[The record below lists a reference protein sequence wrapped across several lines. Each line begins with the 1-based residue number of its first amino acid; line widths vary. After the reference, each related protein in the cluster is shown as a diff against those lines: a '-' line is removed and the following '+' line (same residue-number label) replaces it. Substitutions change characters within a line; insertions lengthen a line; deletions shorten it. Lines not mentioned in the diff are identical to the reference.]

1 MNEQNKR
8 TPPQSGRGIV
18 FSPKVLQSGTSPFS
32 AQSAGACTLRSN
44 QKVWGL
50 FLAAA
55 AIFIWGITFVN
66 TKYLLKDFSSLE
78 ILFFRFL
85 MAYVGL
91 WFMRPKVEKIAWRD
105 NIYFALAGL
114 SGVVLYQLSE
124 NIAIHFTNASN
135 VSVIVSICP
144 LFTAI
149 VSQIFLKE
157 RHLSVWFVV
166 GFFVAIFGVALVC
179 FNGKAALE
187 LNPKGDLLALFSAV
201 CWGFYSMFI
210 SILNKKKYDKVC
222 STRRIFFFAVLFM
235 LPLAFF
241 GWRLVPQD
249 GAAAASANDFVQS
262 FYFFVEPSV
271 NAARFS
277 KVLNWAN
284 IIFLGVFASGL
295 CFTMWS
301 KACQIIGTVKVS
313 CGLYLIPVVTVIFAF
328 FALGEQLTLLGAA
341 GTAITIVGLF
351 LSEKRG

>member
-1 MNEQNKR
+1 MSSVCFCAIVCGMNEK
-8 TPPQSGRGIV
+8 
-18 FSPKVLQSGTSPFS
+18 
-32 AQSAGACTLRSN
+32 N

-50 FLAAA
+50 FLAALS
-55 AIFIWGITFVN
+55 IFLWGITFVN

-91 WFMRPKVEKIAWRD
+91 WIMRPKVEKIAWRD

-166 GFFVAIFGVALVC
+166 GFFVAIFGVSLVC
-179 FNGKAALE
+179 FNGNALSF
-187 LNPKGDLLALFSAV
+187 NPKGDLLALFSAV

-210 SILNKKKYDKVC
+210 SILNKKNYDKVC
-222 STRRIFFFAVLFM
+222 STRRIFFFAVLIM
-235 LPLAFF
+235 IPLVVF
-241 GWRLVPQD
+241 GGTNV
-249 GAAAASANDFVQS
+249 AAANGGQAGDFIKS
-262 FYFFVEPSV
+262 FSFDMEPSL

-277 KVLNWAN
+277 KLLNWVN
-284 IIFLGVFASGL
+284 LIFLGVFASGL
-295 CFTMWS
+295 CFTTWS
-301 KACQIIGTVKVS
+301 KACDIIGTVKVS
-313 CGLYLIPVVTVIFAF
+313 CGLYLIPIVTTVFAF
-328 FALGEQLTLLGAA
+328 FALGERVTLLSAA
-341 GTAITIVGLF
+341 GTAITIAGLF
-351 LSEKRG
+351 LSEKKEG